1 MAARLRAT
9 RIGSQWPAAVGVA
22 PSLQLTHHACLPAF
36 CCRPTTQGWGPVLP
50 ELLGPTAAGSLSL
63 LLRLGGVG
71 VARPPLFFP
80 FAGKVPGASAPPPS
94 SAAAISVFTLRWS
107 ALLSFARK
115 MPPCLHGEARKAR
128 LEDAEPSGV
137 PLLPT
142 LCAGKGPTPA
152 VTLWRAAAGRWRRV
166 GVRADCK

>member
-1 MAARLRAT
+1 MACRCGGGAQLAIDTPRLSPRF
-9 RIGSQWPAAVGVA
+9 
-22 PSLQLTHHACLPAF
+22 LLPAYHAGLEA
-36 CCRPTTQGWGPVLP
+36 RTAR
-50 ELLGPTAAGSLSL
+50 AAGSNRC
-63 LLRLGGVG
+63 RLTVIALEIGGCWSG
-71 VARPPLFFP
+71 EASFFFP

-152 VTLWRAAAGRWRRV
+152 LTLWRAAAGKWRRV